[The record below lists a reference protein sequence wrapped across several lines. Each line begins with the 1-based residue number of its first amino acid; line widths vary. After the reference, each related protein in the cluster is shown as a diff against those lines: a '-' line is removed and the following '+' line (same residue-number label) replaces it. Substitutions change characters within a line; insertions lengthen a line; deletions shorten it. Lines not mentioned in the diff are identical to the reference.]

1 LSGEDIDIYIY
12 RNAPARQGGDL
23 PTVLLQLA
31 TIQKQPI
38 MISRVVDVKLP
49 GIDSDNWPYILP
61 VQFRTLDE
69 DVYSTIFSA
78 RLLDL
83 KNEFSLE
90 DAIRSRI
97 GTRLSQHQSSNPGNF
112 AMGLR

>member
-1 LSGEDIDIYIY
+1 M
-12 RNAPARQGGDL
+12 
-23 PTVLLQLA
+23 
-31 TIQKQPI
+31 K
-38 MISRVVDVKLP
+38 
-49 GIDSDNWPYILP
+49 DNWPYILS
-61 VQFRTLDE
+61 VQIRTLDE

-97 GTRLSQHQSSNPGNF
+97 GTSLSQHPI
-112 AMGLR
+112 